1 MRAVLAL
8 LLCCALPA
16 LAQPAPMSDEELAS
30 VEGRDGI
37 GLAVHLE
44 LDSSLSAGFSVNGT
58 TTYAVVQGLGG
69 TADLV
74 ALTLDVRR
82 RSDGGGDYVDIG
94 LPGFVGFK
102 QFGFRAL
109 GAQTDPLAP
118 IAPGAGYGQVLLDGT
133 ASMTGHLYLWAN

>member
-1 MRAVLAL
+1 MLAL